1 MEIEKLAKEK
11 NIKILE
17 YRGQTKRIKHLG
29 VVLEGKFK
37 GCECYVSY
45 NSLSNLKQIR
55 LTQLTEEGKKKY
67 FSSYAKSR
75 GYDIIKYPENLQST
89 KRCLLLSPQGNKWDV
104 IWNSFENN
112 TNNNCPQDHMKSIG
126 ERIIQT
132 ILKENGIEFTCEKS
146 IYTGLNRPQR
156 LDFYFELKGEQYAIE
171 YMGQQHIK
179 QATGTWS
186 KPLEK
191 IQELDSRK
199 EKYCK
204 DNNIKLL
211 YIYYPN
217 EDKKDILNTISSFL
231 DTELTYTEGIEL
243 FTKYKENEKEI
254 IEFYKEHS
262 SEETAKKFNMSVGNV
277 KGLMKRRG
285 VKKRFKPVIGLNI
298 KTLEE
303 IRFSTLKE
311 AQEYFSN
318 LGLPSSS
325 IRGCVSGSKKQ
336 SCGYLWRYEDEDFS
350 EIAKTITDKRIK
362 VFVATKGSEVIKLPL
377 HMMTKRINADVSSI
391 TNCAKG
397 NRKTVKGY
405 TIREALDKEKED
417 ILKEISFIDYI
428 QNYK

>member
-11 NIKILE
+11 NIKIVE
-17 YRGQTKRIKHLG
+17 YRGRTKDTKHLC

-45 NSLSNLKQIR
+45 NNLSNLKQIR

-75 GYDIIKYPENLQST
+75 GYSIINYPENLQST

-156 LDFYFELKGEQYAIE
+156 LDFYFELKGERYAIE

-217 EDKKDILNTISSFL
+217 EDKKDIKKDFL
-231 DTELTYTEGIEL
+231 KAE
-243 FTKYKENEKEI
+243 
-254 IEFYKEHS
+254 
-262 SEETAKKFNMSVGNV
+262 
-277 KGLMKRRG
+277 
-285 VKKRFKPVIGLNI
+285 
-298 KTLEE
+298 
-303 IRFSTLKE
+303 
-311 AQEYFSN
+311 
-318 LGLPSSS
+318 
-325 IRGCVSGSKKQ
+325 
-336 SCGYLWRYEDEDFS
+336 
-350 EIAKTITDKRIK
+350 
-362 VFVATKGSEVIKLPL
+362 
-377 HMMTKRINADVSSI
+377 
-391 TNCAKG
+391 
-397 NRKTVKGY
+397 
-405 TIREALDKEKED
+405 
-417 ILKEISFIDYI
+417 
-428 QNYK
+428 